1 MHVRPSLSIKVKAGA
16 LQFTIAFS
24 LLVLML
30 VLSFLVFHELKG
42 KELTNMRMHTRL
54 MTDIRSAVLV
64 MEESPQLFS
73 QDSASFYLAAPA
85 FSDSVGVTVKE
96 WGLYHLVRLQSRF
109 RHISRKKNFLFT
121 DDIRKNKLRPSLY
134 FSDPHRYLSLGGKT
148 FLGND
153 SWLPAYGVRKAY
165 VNGIGYYRDSLVHGR
180 SHQAED
186 KLPALQEKL
195 NDQYSR
201 LLAGI
206 TGPDS
211 IVDLAAI
218 SPADTVFNSF
228 SNKRL
233 IIRCPEEAVL
243 EKITFRGNI
252 VLWGK
257 QIEIRN
263 TVRIKTCLILAES
276 VKIED
281 KFSGS
286 GQFIAREVISAGD
299 SCVFDAPTLFYA
311 QSGSPAAGIHLGEGC
326 LFRGDIILPQP
337 HSEGTES
344 LTVGEGTKMTGQV
357 YCNGIVSLKGT
368 LFGSLFCKGFVH
380 RTTNGIY
387 NNYLLNVCID
397 YGRLPKEYGGVTLTE
412 KENGKKCMLE
422 VF

>member
-1 MHVRPSLSIKVKAGA
+1 MHIRAVLLIKVKAGA

-42 KELTNMRMHTRL
+42 KELTNMQMHETFLR
-54 MTDIRSAVLV
+54 DIRSASLVL
-64 MEESPQLFS
+64 EESPQLFS
-73 QDSASFYLAAPA
+73 RDSASFYLAAPA

-109 RHISRKKNFLFT
+109 RHISREKNFLFT

-186 KLPALQEKL
+186 KLPALQERL

-201 LLAGI
+201 LLAGV
-206 TGPDS
+206 TGLDS
-211 IVDLAAI
+211 IVDLVAI
-218 SPADTVFNSF
+218 SLQDTVFNSF

-243 EKITFRGNI
+243 EHITFLGNI

-257 QIEIRN
+257 QIGIRN

-286 GQFIAREVISAGD
+286 GQFIAREFISAGD
-299 SCVFDAPTLFYA
+299 SCIFDAPTLFYC

-326 LFRGDIILPQP
+326 LFRGDIVLSQP
-337 HSEGTES
+337 ASEGIEA

-357 YCNGIVSLKGT
+357 YCNGIVSFKGT
-368 LFGSLFCKGFVH
+368 LFGSLFCKGFIH
-380 RTTNGIY
+380 RTTNGVY

-397 YGRLPKEYGGVTLTE
+397 YGRLPKEYGGITLTE